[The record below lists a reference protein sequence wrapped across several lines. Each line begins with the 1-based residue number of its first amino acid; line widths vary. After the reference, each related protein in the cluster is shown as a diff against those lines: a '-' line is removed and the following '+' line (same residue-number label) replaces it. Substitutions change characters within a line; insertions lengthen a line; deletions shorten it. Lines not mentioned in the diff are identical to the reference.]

1 MDCKYF
7 GICGSC
13 VNYEN
18 GYEEELNNKISVN
31 KTNFEPIYGGDIE
44 IFKSNS
50 IHFRSRA
57 EFKVWHVEDDIS
69 YALTSKEK
77 KTFCIDEC
85 KIVSKPIYDLMPK
98 IKDYIEKIEI
108 LSRKLFSI
116 EFLSSQKD
124 EVLVTLIYH
133 KKLDQEWKDEALK
146 LQENLN
152 ISIIGRSRKQKE
164 VLKSDYITETLHIY
178 QRDFFYTQ
186 YESSFTQPNAK
197 VNEKMISWV
206 IEKIIIEQIDNNSDL
221 LELYC
226 GNGNFTIPLSLH
238 FKSVL
243 ATEISKA
250 SIKSAKQNLEL
261 NNITN
266 IKFARLS
273 DDEFTEAF
281 EKNREFTRLKQDNI
295 NLDDYNF
302 STIFVDPPRSG
313 LSENS
318 TKLAQKFDN
327 ILYISC
333 NPQTLKRDLE
343 ELTKT
348 HQIINFA
355 FFDQFAYTN
364 HIESGVILRGKW
376 C

>member
-31 KTNFEPIYGGDIE
+31 KTNFESIYNGDIE
-44 IFKSNS
+44 IFKSND

-108 LSRKLFSI
+108 LSRKLFAI

-164 VLKSDYITETLHIY
+164 VLKSDYITETLSIY

-197 VNEKMISWV
+197 VNEQMISWV
-206 IEKIIIEQIDNNSDL
+206 IEKIIKEQIDKNSDL

-226 GNGNFTIPLSLH
+226 GNGNFTIPLSKY

-250 SIKSAKQNLEL
+250 SIKSAKQNLGL
-261 NNITN
+261 NQIDN

-281 EKNREFTRLKQDNI
+281 EKTREFIRLKQDSI

-313 LSENS
+313 LSVNS
-318 TKLAQKFDN
+318 TKLAQKFDT

-364 HIESGVILRGKW
+364 HIESGVVLKRK
-376 C
+376 